1 MRPGRVLVTGGAS
14 GLGAAVV
21 RQISAAGG
29 TPYVLDRAAPCERV
43 AHALVDVADTAAV
56 HAAVTAAAEELG
68 GVDGV
73 VTAAGTDSCGRINDV
88 PADAWENVI
97 RVNLLGTA
105 AVIRS
110 ALPYLE
116 ASRGHVVT
124 IASTLGLRALSDAS
138 AYCASKF
145 GVVGLSRALAR
156 EWEGRVGLTLLIPGG
171 MSTAFFDERP
181 DQYRPPED
189 ADLCDPRHVARTV
202 LFALSMPPECAIREL
217 VVTPATEPS
226 WP

>member
-1 MRPGRVLVTGGAS
+1 MRPGRVIISGGSS

-29 TPYVLDRAAPCERV
+29 TPYVLDRTPPCDRV
-43 AHALVDVADTAAV
+43 AHALVDVADTSAV
-56 HAAVTAAAEELG
+56 QAAVTAAANELG
-68 GVDGV
+68 GLDGV
-73 VTAAGTDSCGRINDV
+73 VTAAGTDACGQLGEV
-88 PADAWENVI
+88 TADSWENVI

-110 ALPYLE
+110 ALPHLE

-156 EWEGRVGLTLLIPGG
+156 EWEGRIGLTLLIPGG

-181 DQYRPPED
+181 EQYRPPAD
-189 ADLCDPRHVARTV
+189 ADLCDPRHVARVV
-202 LFALSMPPECAIREL
+202 LFALSMPPECAMREV
-217 VVTPATEPS
+217 VVTPGAEPS